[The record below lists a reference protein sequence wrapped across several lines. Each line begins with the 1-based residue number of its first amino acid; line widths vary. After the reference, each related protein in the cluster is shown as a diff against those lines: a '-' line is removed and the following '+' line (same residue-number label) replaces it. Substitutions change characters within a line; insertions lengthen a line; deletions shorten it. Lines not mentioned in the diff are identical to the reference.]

1 VVAAMSLGSPST
13 MRFRPKRHTHFFLPM
28 RQESGRAG
36 YKEVLEVPMKHG
48 DIMVMVGTQIQKVY
62 EVSHLIRDT
71 DMDVADKSSTPSTPM
86 ACDVSLSPLGTLI
99 RSGWPRRQTG
109 TMPL

>member
-1 VVAAMSLGSPST
+1 MSLGSPST

-28 RQESGRAG
+28 RQEGGRAG

-62 EVSHLIRDT
+62 EVSHLIGGSVN
-71 DMDVADKSSTPSTPM
+71 VADKISTPSTPM
-86 ACDVSLSPLGTLI
+86 ACAVSLSQLATLI

-109 TMPL
+109 TMQP